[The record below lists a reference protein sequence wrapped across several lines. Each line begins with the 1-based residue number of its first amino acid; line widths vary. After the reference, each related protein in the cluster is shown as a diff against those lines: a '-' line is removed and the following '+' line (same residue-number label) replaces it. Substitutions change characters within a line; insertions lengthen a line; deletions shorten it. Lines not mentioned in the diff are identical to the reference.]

1 MTTEEQRD
9 YWEERYNIEAKKNK
23 EIQDKIEDKNRDLEK
38 RELENQIL
46 SEICRRSQE
55 LINKIFDIIDE
66 QYVSKNKFEDL
77 INEMYKNSSMY
88 WADRI
93 KNIIN

>member
-1 MTTEEQRD
+1 MTLEEQRD

-46 SEICRRSQE
+46 SEICRKLQE

-77 INEMYKNSSMY
+77 IKEMYKNGDMY
-88 WADRI
+88 WAGRI
-93 KNIIN
+93 EKLL

>member
-23 EIQDKIEDKNRDLEK
+23 EIQDKIEDKNKDLKK

-46 SEICRRSQE
+46 SEICRKSQE

-66 QYVSKNKFEDL
+66 QCVSKNKFEDL
-77 INEMYKNSSMY
+77 IKEMYKNGDMY
-88 WADRI
+88 WAGRI
-93 KNIIN
+93 EKLL

>member
-1 MTTEEQRD
+1 MTLEEQRD

-46 SEICRRSQE
+46 SEICRKLQE

-77 INEMYKNSSMY
+77 IKEMYKNGDMY
-88 WADRI
+88 WAGRI
-93 KNIIN
+93 KKLL

>member
-1 MTTEEQRD
+1 MTLEEQRD
-9 YWEERYNIEAKKNK
+9 YWEERYTIEAKKNK

-46 SEICRRSQE
+46 SEICRKSQE
-55 LINKIFDIIDE
+55 LINKVFDIIDE

-77 INEMYKNSSMY
+77 IKEMYKNSSMY

-93 KNIIN
+93 KKLL